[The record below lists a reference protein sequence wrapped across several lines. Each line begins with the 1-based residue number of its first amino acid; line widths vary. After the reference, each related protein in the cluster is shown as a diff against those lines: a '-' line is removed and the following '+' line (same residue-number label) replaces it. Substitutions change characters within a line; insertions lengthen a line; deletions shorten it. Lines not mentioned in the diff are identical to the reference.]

1 MDQHA
6 SAWSRCLNSCLLT
19 LATAT
24 LAIQKMG
31 EQSVKQQVLESKEG
45 ATYFSG
51 MRELVM
57 SSKLTFKLVQSVPG
71 YEKNTPNKT
80 ARSPRIQDFH
90 AEHKAFQIP
99 RQRSRLCH
107 EKKTL
112 LYSLEANNPN
122 FVCIVLNGKLST
134 QTDPIRLSLQYSL

>member
-6 SAWSRCLNSCLLT
+6 SARSRCLNSCLLT

-31 EQSVKQQVLESKEG
+31 EQSVKQEVLESKEG

-57 SSKLTFKLVQSVPG
+57 SSKLIFKLLQSVPG
-71 YEKNTPNKT
+71 YGKSTTNRT
-80 ARSPRIQDFH
+80 ARSPRIQDSH
-90 AEHKAFQIP
+90 AEHKTF
-99 RQRSRLCH
+99 
-107 EKKTL
+107 
-112 LYSLEANNPN
+112 
-122 FVCIVLNGKLST
+122 
-134 QTDPIRLSLQYSL
+134 

>member
-24 LAIQKMG
+24 LAIQKMA

-57 SSKLTFKLVQSVPG
+57 SSKLTFSNSYSYVGHSENG
-71 YEKNTPNKT
+71 RAICEAT
-80 ARSPRIQDFH
+80 SPRIQG
-90 AEHKAFQIP
+90 
-99 RQRSRLCH
+99 RSYIFFR
-107 EKKTL
+107 
-112 LYSLEANNPN
+112 YA
-122 FVCIVLNGKLST
+122 
-134 QTDPIRLSLQYSL
+134 